1 LLNRPRY
8 INIGG
13 KLLDLETPRV
23 MGILNITPDSFYKG
37 SRYNSEDDILKAA
50 VRMIEEGADILDV
63 GGYSSRP
70 GAADISME
78 EEAERV
84 LKSIKLIHT
93 EIPEAIISVDTF
105 RAEIAREAVDGY
117 GAHMINDISGGDADI
132 EMFSVVEK
140 LNVPYIMMH
149 MQGVPGTMQDDPVY
163 DDVVAD
169 ILKWFGERIFRLQS
183 MGVKDIII
191 DPGFGFGKTANHNFE
206 LLRRLGDFSIA
217 GLPVM
222 VGVSRKSMIWK
233 TLGITADEALNGT
246 TVLNSVAITNGADI
260 LRVHD
265 VKEAVQTV
273 QLFNKIKYS
282 GTVKSRESEAG
293 SRKSGVRSQKSEVR
307 SPKTEDRSLKG

>member
-1 LLNRPRY
+1 MLNRPRY

-149 MQGVPGTMQDDPVY
+149 MQGVPGTMQDNPVY

-183 MGVKDIII
+183 AGVKDIII

-233 TLGITADEALNGT
+233 TLRITADEALNGT
-246 TVLNSVAITNGADI
+246 TVLNSAALTNGADI

-282 GTVKSRESEAG
+282 GTLKSRESE
-293 SRKSGVRSQKSEVR
+293 VRSQKTEDR
-307 SPKTEDRSLKG
+307 RLKTED